1 MTQLKY
7 AVSSW
12 IYAGDSLEIIFKR
25 LAECGYEA
33 IELEGE
39 PLKYNT
45 AEIKELCRR
54 YNIFVSGLAGIYPWP
69 TVERDLSSTNSEVRM
84 KAVEYLKSC
93 INFANELE
101 APLVIVVPSTVGK
114 TAPTAIL
121 KGEKEILHWDKEFN
135 QEWEL
140 ARDSIDRCT
149 QEALSKG
156 VILAVEP
163 INRYENYMIN
173 TCRQGLDFIAPLD
186 SGAVK
191 LHLDTFHMN
200 IEEANPVQAL
210 LDAGPLLVNLHVA
223 DSNRQAAG
231 RGHTDFLH
239 VLRALKS
246 IDYRGVL
253 SLEPLPPV
261 SNPYAAMILDRYRAM
276 RDDIAG
282 VSIKLLRRLEG
293 SVDRATT

>member
-1 MTQLKY
+1 MKY

-12 IYAGDSLEIIFKR
+12 IYAGESLEIIFKR
-25 LAECGYEA
+25 LAECGYGA

-39 PLKYNT
+39 PLKYDS
-45 AEIKELCRR
+45 AKIKELCRR
-54 YNIFVSGLAGIYPWP
+54 YNISVSGLAGIYPWP
-69 TVERDLSSTNSEVRM
+69 TVERDLSSVNSEIRR

-93 INFANELE
+93 INFANDLE

-114 TAPTAIL
+114 TAPTLIL
-121 KGEKEILHWDKEFN
+121 KGEKDILDWDEEFN
-135 QEWEL
+135 KEWEL
-140 ARDSIDRCT
+140 ARDSMDRCT

-156 VILAVEP
+156 VMLAVEP
-163 INRYENYMIN
+163 INRYETYMIN

-186 SGAVK
+186 HSVVK

-200 IEEANPVQAL
+200 IEEADPVQAL

-231 RGHTDFLH
+231 RGHTDFLNM
-239 VLRALKS
+239 LRALKS

-261 SNPYAAMILDRYRAM
+261 SNPYAAMKLDRYRAM
-276 RDDIAG
+276 RDDIARE
-282 VSIKLLRRLEG
+282 SIKFLRYLEG
-293 SVDRATT
+293 SVNSTTTQ